1 MRTTT
6 GKKLLTSAE
15 YVALFEQGVLTEADR
30 VELIEGEVVEKM
42 TIGPLHV
49 GRVGRVDFF
58 LHQLLGRR
66 AMVISQGAVLLS
78 EISMPEPDFAI
89 LRWRG
94 DFYESR
100 HATPEDMLV
109 LIEVAESSLSFDR
122 GRKMRI
128 YAAAG
133 VPEYWLINLP
143 GNVVE
148 VYRQPG
154 PHPRGYASVA
164 TFRRGDRIAFLA
176 FPDLEIA
183 VEELVP

>member
-1 MRTTT
+1 MHTTT

-15 YVALFEQGVLTEADR
+15 YIALFEQGVLTEADR

-49 GRVGRVDFF
+49 GRVTRVDR
-58 LHQLLGRR
+58 LLQRLLGDR
-66 AMVISQGAVLLS
+66 ALVVSQGAVLLS

-89 LRWRG
+89 LRHRD

-100 HATPEDMLV
+100 HATPGDMLA
-109 LIEVAESSLSFDR
+109 LIEVADSSLSFDR
-122 GRKMRI
+122 GRKLRI

-133 VPEYWLINLP
+133 VAEYWLINLQR
-143 GNVVE
+143 NVLE

-154 PHPRGYASVA
+154 PHPRGYAAVA
-164 TFRRGDRIAFLA
+164 TLRRGDRIAFLA
-176 FPDLEIA
+176 FPELEIA